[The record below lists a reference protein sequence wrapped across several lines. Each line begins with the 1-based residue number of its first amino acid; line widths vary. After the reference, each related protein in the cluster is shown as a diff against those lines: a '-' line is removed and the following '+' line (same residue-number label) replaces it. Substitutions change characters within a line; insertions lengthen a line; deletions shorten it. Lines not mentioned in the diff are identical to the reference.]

1 LTPVFRSTGGFT
13 TPDSRPD
20 SPPARIS
27 LDRVAGGVSGGQLAV
42 FNSLRR
48 RATLEGIPV
57 YLVGGPVRDAVLNV
71 PANDLDFVMIGD
83 APALAT
89 ELAEELGGIVTIHSR
104 FGTATVEIEGDRV
117 DVVTARKET
126 YPFPG
131 SLPEVSASG
140 LEDDLA
146 RRDFSINAMAVPLAG
161 DNPEVIDHHGGLN
174 DLAAKVVRTLHSVSF
189 TDDPTRIFR
198 AVRYEQRLGFEI
210 DRDTLSDLKEAI
222 NAGHVD
228 AVSGDRLRHEFE
240 KLFEER
246 RAAPMLLRAID
257 LGASAAV
264 HPALSDGQ
272 ALTRLTGESRTG
284 PNDYLAALVF
294 SSSAS
299 DGEAVSR
306 RLNLPAD
313 WSRLVRDTIVLRGF
327 ETVLSAPSVRVSTV
341 YQTLNG
347 LDSDAI
353 EASVRLSQNP
363 DVAALMRRY
372 LDEWRLVTPTLTG
385 DDLLAMGV
393 PSGIMIG
400 EILREL
406 HSAKL
411 DGLAGSVDAERAL
424 VNQIITR
431 GS

>member
-1 LTPVFRSTGGFT
+1 M
-13 TPDSRPD
+13 
-20 SPPARIS
+20 
-27 LDRVAGGVSGGQLAV
+27 

-48 RATLEGIPV
+48 RATVEGIPV
-57 YLVGGPVRDAVLNV
+57 YLVGGPVRDAVLDV
-71 PANDLDFVMIGD
+71 PANDLDFVLIGD
-83 APALAT
+83 APALAAD
-89 ELAEELGGIVTIHSR
+89 LAEEMGGHVTIHPR

-126 YPFPG
+126 YPHPG

-161 DNPEVIDHHGGLN
+161 DSPEVVDHHGGLN
-174 DLAAKVVRTLHSVSF
+174 DLNAKVVRTLHPGSF
-189 TDDPTRIFR
+189 ADDPTRIFR
-198 AVRYEQRLGFEI
+198 AVRYEQRLRFQI
-210 DRDTLSDLKEAI
+210 DQDTLSDLKETIA
-222 NAGHVD
+222 AGHVD

-240 KLFEER
+240 KIFEES
-246 RAAPMLLRAID
+246 RAAPMLLRAIE

-264 HPALSDGQ
+264 HPALSHGQ
-272 ALTRLTGESRTG
+272 ALTRLTGESGTG
-284 PNDYLAALVF
+284 PNDYLAALVL
-294 SSSAS
+294 SSSLS
-299 DGEAVSR
+299 DGDAVSR

-313 WSRLVRDTIVLRGF
+313 WSRLVRDTIALRES
-327 ETVLSAPSVRVSTV
+327 ETVLSAPSVRASAV
-341 YQTLNG
+341 YQTLND
-347 LDSDAI
+347 LDTDAI

-363 DVAALMRRY
+363 EVAALLRRF
-372 LDEWRLVTPTLTG
+372 LDEWRLVTPILTG

-393 PSGIMIG
+393 PSGIKIG

-411 DGLAGSVDAERAL
+411 DGLAGTVDEERAL
-424 VNQIITR
+424 VDQIIMR

>member
-1 LTPVFRSTGGFT
+1 
-13 TPDSRPD
+13 
-20 SPPARIS
+20 
-27 LDRVAGGVSGGQLAV
+27 V

-48 RATLEGIPV
+48 RATAEGIPV
-57 YLVGGPVRDAVLNV
+57 YLVGGPVRDAVLDV
-71 PANDLDFVMIGD
+71 PANDLDFVLIGD
-83 APALAT
+83 APALAA
-89 ELAEELGGIVTIHSR
+89 ELAEELGGNVTIHPR
-104 FGTATVEIEGDRV
+104 FRTATVEIEGDRV

-126 YPFPG
+126 YQFPG
-131 SLPEVSASG
+131 SLPKVSASG

-174 DLAAKVVRTLHSVSF
+174 DVTAKVIRTLHPVSF
-189 TDDPTRIFR
+189 ADDPTRIFR
-198 AVRYEQRLGFEI
+198 AVRYGERLGFQI
-210 DRDTLSDLKEAI
+210 DRDSLPDLKEAI
-222 NAGHVD
+222 AAGYVD

-240 KLFEER
+240 KIFEELH
-246 RAAPMLLRAID
+246 AARMLLRAIE
-257 LGASAAV
+257 LGALAAV

-272 ALTRLTGESRTG
+272 ALTRLIGGNGTGTG

-294 SSSAS
+294 SSLAS
-299 DGEAVSR
+299 DGDAVSR

-313 WSRLVRDTIVLRGF
+313 WSRLVRDTIALR
-327 ETVLSAPSVRVSTV
+327 ESEALLSAPSVRASAV

-347 LDSDAI
+347 LDTDAI
-353 EASVRLSQNP
+353 AASVRLSQNP
-363 DVAALMRRY
+363 EVAVLLRRF
-372 LDEWRLVTPTLTG
+372 LDEWRLVTPILTG

-393 PSGIMIG
+393 PSGVNIG

-411 DGLAGSVDAERAL
+411 DGLVGSVDAERAL
-424 VNQIITR
+424 VDQIIMR

>member
-1 LTPVFRSTGGFT
+1 M
-13 TPDSRPD
+13 
-20 SPPARIS
+20 
-27 LDRVAGGVSGGQLAV
+27 

-48 RATLEGIPV
+48 RATAEGIPV
-57 YLVGGPVRDAVLNV
+57 YLVGGPVRDAVLDV
-71 PANDLDFVMIGD
+71 PANDLDFVLIGD
-83 APALAT
+83 APALAA
-89 ELAEELGGIVTIHSR
+89 ELAEELGGNVTIHPR
-104 FGTATVEIEGDRV
+104 FRTATVEIEGDRV

-126 YPFPG
+126 YQFPG
-131 SLPEVSASG
+131 SLPKVSASG

-174 DLAAKVVRTLHSVSF
+174 DVTAKVIRTLHPVSF
-189 TDDPTRIFR
+189 ADDPTRIFR
-198 AVRYEQRLGFEI
+198 AVRYGERLGFQI
-210 DRDTLSDLKEAI
+210 DRDSLPDLKEAI
-222 NAGHVD
+222 AAGYVD

-240 KLFEER
+240 KIFEELH
-246 RAAPMLLRAID
+246 AARMLLRAIE
-257 LGASAAV
+257 LGALAAV

-272 ALTRLTGESRTG
+272 ALTRLIGGNGTGTG

-294 SSSAS
+294 SSLAS
-299 DGEAVSR
+299 DGDAVSR

-313 WSRLVRDTIVLRGF
+313 WSRLVRDTIALR
-327 ETVLSAPSVRVSTV
+327 ESEALLSAPSVRASAV

-347 LDSDAI
+347 LDTDAI
-353 EASVRLSQNP
+353 AASVRLSQNP
-363 DVAALMRRY
+363 EVAVLLRRF
-372 LDEWRLVTPTLTG
+372 LDEWRLVTPILTG

-393 PSGIMIG
+393 PSGVNIG

-411 DGLAGSVDAERAL
+411 DGLVGSVDAERAL
-424 VNQIITR
+424 VDQIIMR